1 MPPFVRENP
10 LYSTRPER
18 EALRRA
24 GHRKCAKCGKV
35 ISLRALACRRC
46 GKRQRVSPRTMML
59 GLGCAVMVGMFAVA
73 VMSGQMSSGRASE
86 LSLGVGSAAAPD
98 AAGAPGT
105 PVRITAA
112 GLLSAYQHDPTGAD
126 RIYKQKRVAVTGEVT
141 AVPTRDFRGNVMLRL
156 GMPDVLESVRATLA
170 GSSSSV
176 AVMVGK
182 GQTISMVC
190 TGEGALIGSPILRD
204 CVL

>member
-18 EALRRA
+18 EALRRT

-35 ISLRALACRRC
+35 ISVRALACRRC
-46 GKRQRVSPRTMML
+46 GKRQRMSPRTMML
-59 GLGCAVMVGMFAVA
+59 GLGCAVMVAMFAVA
-73 VMSGQMSSGRASE
+73 FMSGQMSGRASE
-86 LSLGVGSAAAPD
+86 LSL
-98 AAGAPGT
+98 APGPADALGMAGT
-105 PVRITAA
+105 PGSPVRITAA
-112 GLLSAYQHDPTGAD
+112 GLLSAYQHDPASAD
-126 RIYKQKRVAVTGEVT
+126 RIYKEKRVAVTGEVM
-141 AVPTRDFRGNVMLRL
+141 ALPTRDFRGNVMLRL
-156 GMPDVLESVRATLA
+156 GMPEVLESVRATLA

>member
-1 MPPFVRENP
+1 M
-10 LYSTRPER
+10 
-18 EALRRA
+18 RRT
-24 GHRKCAKCGKV
+24 GYRRCGKCGKV
-35 ISLRALACRRC
+35 ISVRALACRRC

-73 VMSGQMSSGRASE
+73 LMSGRASE
-86 LSLGVGSAAAPD
+86 LSFEVGPAAAAGGSA

-112 GLLSAYQHDPTGAD
+112 GLLSAYQHDPASAD
-126 RIYKQKRVAVTGEVT
+126 RIYKEKRVAVTGEVV

-156 GMPDVLESVRATLA
+156 GMPEVLESVRATLA

-176 AVMVGK
+176 AVMLGK